1 MGLELTL
8 AILLAASLIA
18 GLANYLERRPHR
30 LGEPPLIS
38 YTAIQMVALVVAI
51 LMLAHLVSLLSGQP
65 LSGRLGVFR

>member
-8 AILLAASLIA
+8 AILLAASLVA
-18 GLANYLERRPHR
+18 GLANYFERRPHR
-30 LGEPPLIS
+30 LGEPPLFS

-65 LSGRLGVFR
+65 LSGRLGLFR